1 MTEFEGQ
8 VLGDLRVLKSQMDQL
23 MGIGQVGR
31 LTQIEERVERH
42 ERSVQ
47 RVKGLTEAMFGS
59 GNGEQKRKAAVEI
72 VGAAI
77 NITDAVTNKHIA
89 DAERFTAGLSA
100 IIDGVVECLN
110 ASVWAKQASE

>member
-1 MTEFEGQ
+1 MDFLKVFLRGLAFLPG
-8 VLGDLRVLKSQMDQL
+8 VLHG
-23 MGIGQVGR
+23 
-31 LTQIEERVERH
+31 
-42 ERSVQ
+42 
-47 RVKGLTEAMFGS
+47 TEAMFGG

-77 NITDAVTNKHIA
+77 NIADAVTNKHIA
-89 DAERFTAGLSA
+89 DADRFTAGLSA

>member
-1 MTEFEGQ
+1 MDF
-8 VLGDLRVLKSQMDQL
+8 LKIFLRGLAFLPGV
-23 MGIGQVGR
+23 I
-31 LTQIEERVERH
+31 H
-42 ERSVQ
+42 E
-47 RVKGLTEAMFGS
+47 TEAMFGV

-77 NITDAVTNKHIA
+77 NIADAVSNKHIA

-110 ASVWAKQASE
+110 ASVWAKQAE

>member
-1 MTEFEGQ
+1 MDFLKVFLRGLVFLPT
-8 VLGDLRVLKSQMDQL
+8 VLHG
-23 MGIGQVGR
+23 
-31 LTQIEERVERH
+31 
-42 ERSVQ
+42 
-47 RVKGLTEAMFGS
+47 TEAMFGG

-77 NITDAVTNKHIA
+77 NVADAVSNEHIA
-89 DAERFTAGLSA
+89 DADRFTAGLNA